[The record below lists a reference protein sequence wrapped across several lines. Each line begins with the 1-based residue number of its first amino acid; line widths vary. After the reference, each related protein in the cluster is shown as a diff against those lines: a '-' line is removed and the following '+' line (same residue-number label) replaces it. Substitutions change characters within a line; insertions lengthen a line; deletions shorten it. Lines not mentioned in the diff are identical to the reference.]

1 MDATLGHDE
10 ELISFDLIFKVTA
23 GLKLPN
29 LSPKVLLC
37 TISHELVGRFQ
48 PDLHG

>member
-1 MDATLGHDE
+1 M
-10 ELISFDLIFKVTA
+10 

-29 LSPKVLLC
+29 LSPKELVC

-48 PDLHG
+48 PDCMDITLGHDEELI